1 MIFTLLLVIFTLV
14 FELNLVSTA
23 YFSLLL
29 SIFVHELGHL
39 VFGLFNKVRPESLIF
54 GFIKLS
60 WENQFKVRLNTQW
73 GFFGGLF
80 RYKPTTFNNK
90 KILRLLTGGP
100 IFSLF
105 FTLTFFVKIEFFQ
118 YFSLFNFSIFLITAV
133 PFNFNGFMND
143 GYNIYK
149 LVTKDYIFE
158 MYYIVSNSLLNKY
171 NQSTF
176 LNSNE
181 VCKIKKKIKNYHY
194 MC

>member
-1 MIFTLLLVIFTLV
+1 MKFISPMIFTLLLVIFTLV

-23 YFSLLL
+23 YFALLL

-60 WENQFKVRLNTQW
+60 WEKQFKVRLNTQW

-105 FTLTFFVKIEFFQ
+105 L
-118 YFSLFNFSIFLITAV
+118 
-133 PFNFNGFMND
+133 
-143 GYNIYK
+143 
-149 LVTKDYIFE
+149 
-158 MYYIVSNSLLNKY
+158 
-171 NQSTF
+171 
-176 LNSNE
+176 
-181 VCKIKKKIKNYHY
+181 H
-194 MC
+194 

>member
-1 MIFTLLLVIFTLV
+1 MKFISPMIFTLLLVIFTLV

-105 FTLTFFVKIEFFQ
+105 FYIN
-118 YFSLFNFSIFLITAV
+118 LF
-133 PFNFNGFMND
+133 
-143 GYNIYK
+143 
-149 LVTKDYIFE
+149 
-158 MYYIVSNSLLNKY
+158 
-171 NQSTF
+171 
-176 LNSNE
+176 
-181 VCKIKKKIKNYHY
+181 CKN
-194 MC
+194 